1 MLVPVIQAEEHS
13 WNKIPFIVDE
23 HFQNGDLKSG
33 FVLIQ
38 NCESVN
44 IELKSQRIKTFKQN
58 FTPTEHEGAYMYRAG
73 MHLIINYYKHCQR
86 HNGPEG

>member
-1 MLVPVIQAEEHS
+1 MLVPVIQAEEHI
-13 WNKIPFIVDE
+13 WEKIPFLVDE

-58 FTPTEHEGAYMYRAG
+58 FIPTEHEGAYMYRAG

>member
-13 WNKIPFIVDE
+13 WKNIPFLVDE

-73 MHLIINYYKHCQR
+73 MHLIIIVIKMTSSP
-86 HNGPEG
+86 G

>member
-13 WNKIPFIVDE
+13 WNKIPFLVDE
-23 HFQNGDLKSG
+23 LFQNGDLKSG

-58 FTPTEHEGAYMYRAG
+58 
-73 MHLIINYYKHCQR
+73 YKLT
-86 HNGPEG
+86 